1 MPSLRAVVCEFL
13 GTAFLLATVV
23 GSGILGS
30 KLASGN
36 VAVAVLAV
44 AFATGAVLTALIL
57 SLGGISSNFNPIVTL
72 ASAIRKE
79 LSWHAVV
86 PFILAQT
93 AGASAGVIV
102 ANLMFELPAVVLS
115 QTART
120 GSGQW
125 LGEFVATLGLLGVI
139 FGAGKFKPSFAPFA
153 VGAYVAGA
161 IWFTSST
168 CFANPAVTI
177 SRVLTDTLTGIR
189 LIDVPAFIGSQLAA
203 GAAGLLLFGWLFSD
217 RATQGSASS
226 SSSVSEFDLATNPV
240 QYDLAGKT
248 QKSETLAIR

>member
-1 MPSLRAVVCEFL
+1 MPSLRALVCEFL

-36 VAVAVLAV
+36 VALAVLAV

-57 SLGGISSNFNPIVTL
+57 AFGGISSHFNPIVTL
-72 ASAIRKE
+72 SAAVRKE
-79 LSWHAVV
+79 LRWGAVM
-86 PFILAQT
+86 PYILAQV

-102 ANLMFELPAVVLS
+102 ANLMFELPAIVLS

-139 FGAGKFKPSFAPFA
+139 FGAGKFKPSLAPFA
-153 VGAYVAGA
+153 VGFYVAGA

-168 CFANPAVTI
+168 CFANPAVTVA
-177 SRVLTDTLTGIR
+177 RVLTDTLTGIR
-189 LIDVPAFIGSQLAA
+189 LVDVPAYIVAQLAA
-203 GAAGLLLFGWLFSD
+203 GAAGLLLFGWLFADERQTESSTKD
-217 RATQGSASS
+217 RANQDQDLSF
-226 SSSVSEFDLATNPV
+226 SVVKDGLPEGQEAP
-240 QYDLAGKT
+240 
-248 QKSETLAIR
+248 EMLAIR